1 MAAAAVADQAESASA
16 IVEIR
21 PVAVAI
27 GDVSGRVGWKA
38 LSRRGVGRIAK
49 LRMTISRSWCP
60 VDFVANHEKSALIS
74 DTRIGSCE
82 LRARIP

>member
-38 LSRRGVGRIAK
+38 LSRRGVGRLAM
-49 LRMTISRSWCP
+49 LRMTIS
-60 VDFVANHEKSALIS
+60 
-74 DTRIGSCE
+74 
-82 LRARIP
+82 